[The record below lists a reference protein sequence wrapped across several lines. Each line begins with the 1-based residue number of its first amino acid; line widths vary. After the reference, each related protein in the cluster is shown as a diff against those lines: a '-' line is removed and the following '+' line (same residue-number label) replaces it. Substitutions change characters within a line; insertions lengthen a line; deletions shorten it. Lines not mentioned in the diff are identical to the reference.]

1 VTTVRRLATL
11 ARDEPAILAWAL
23 SAAATAWAAFG
34 FRAPAHDVA
43 AVALTGTAIV
53 TILTALAA
61 RPASVPVITGAVV
74 EILTAS
80 AAFGLHLT
88 SAQIGAAAP
97 LVSIVVSLLLRQAL
111 TPVVPET
118 RAHP

>member
-1 VTTVRRLATL
+1 MATVQRLALL
-11 ARDEPAILAWAL
+11 ARREPAISAWAL
-23 SAAATAWAAFG
+23 SAAAVAWAAFG
-34 FRAPAHDVA
+34 FRAPPHDVA
-43 AVALTGTAIV
+43 AVSLIGTAIA

-61 RPASVPVITGAVV
+61 RPVSVPVITGAVT

-88 SAQIGAAAP
+88 SAQIGVATP

-111 TPVVPET
+111 TPIPAET
-118 RAHP
+118 SAHP